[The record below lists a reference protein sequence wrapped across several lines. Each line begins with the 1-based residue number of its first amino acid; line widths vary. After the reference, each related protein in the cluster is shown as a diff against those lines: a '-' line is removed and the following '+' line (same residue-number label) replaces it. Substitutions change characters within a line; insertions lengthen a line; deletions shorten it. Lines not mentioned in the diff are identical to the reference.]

1 METVLKIRRMHQVD
15 GQSISAIAKVTGLSR
30 NTVRKYLRQPPS
42 EPPKYRRPQPARPKL
57 GEFESTLTQWLDLD
71 AKRPKRQRRCAR
83 QLFEDLQRLGYQ
95 GAYDS
100 VQRFVR
106 DYKQQSA
113 KVAAFVPLTFAA
125 GEAYQFDWSE
135 EEVEIGGVVQ
145 RVKAAHFR
153 LTHSRQPFVMVF
165 PRETQEMVFAAHD
178 AAFHYWGGVPRQG
191 IYDNLKTCVD
201 QVLEA
206 G

>member
-165 PRETQEMVFAAHD
+165 PRETPGD
-178 AAFHYWGGVPRQG
+178 GVCRSRCGLSLLGRRATPGHLRQPQDL
-191 IYDNLKTCVD
+191 YRPST
-201 QVLEA
+201 
-206 G
+206 

>member
-178 AAFHYWGGVPRQG
+178 AAFHYWGGVPR
-191 IYDNLKTCVD
+191 
-201 QVLEA
+201 
-206 G
+206 

>member
-95 GAYDS
+95 GA
-100 VQRFVR
+100 
-106 DYKQQSA
+106 
-113 KVAAFVPLTFAA
+113 
-125 GEAYQFDWSE
+125 
-135 EEVEIGGVVQ
+135 
-145 RVKAAHFR
+145 
-153 LTHSRQPFVMVF
+153 
-165 PRETQEMVFAAHD
+165 
-178 AAFHYWGGVPRQG
+178 
-191 IYDNLKTCVD
+191 
-201 QVLEA
+201 
-206 G
+206 